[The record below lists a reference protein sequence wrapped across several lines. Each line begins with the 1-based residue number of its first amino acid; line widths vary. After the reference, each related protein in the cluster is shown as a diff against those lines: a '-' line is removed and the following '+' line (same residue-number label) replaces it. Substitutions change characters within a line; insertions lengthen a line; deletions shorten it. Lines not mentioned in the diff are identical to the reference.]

1 MTRALYLHVPFCDK
15 ICAYCDFMRVVT
27 HPKLIEDYLN
37 ALRRELESIPFSA
50 YRTIYLGGGTPTA
63 LNDQQ
68 LDRLLSLLK
77 PYASDVEEYTIEIN
91 PESLTP
97 SKAALM
103 RSYGINR
110 ASIGVQSFNDR
121 ELKLLHRGHQVTDIR
136 RTLDTLIENGITNLS
151 IDLIYGLPLQT
162 LESFDRSLRLA
173 MTLPIKHLSLYSL
186 TIEPNSEFGRLN
198 VKKMDDEREED
209 FYFHAIDV
217 LRQHGFNQYEIS
229 NFTRCDPSQ
238 HNLTYWHYE
247 EYRGI
252 GPGAVSLI
260 EGHRIENTKNLMD
273 YFAGKFHASN
283 EALSD
288 QDQRDEFILMGLRVR
303 EGIALSRY
311 RQRYGRDLLKD
322 YPHTESLINQ
332 GLLELQDER
341 LRATDRGYPLL
352 LTLLGELLEH

>member
-1 MTRALYLHVPFCDK
+1 MTSALYVHVPFCDK
-15 ICAYCDFMRVVT
+15 ICAYCDFMRVIT
-27 HPKLIEDYLN
+27 HPKLVEDYLT
-37 ALRRELESIPFSA
+37 ALENELHRIPFSS
-50 YRTIYLGGGTPTA
+50 YRTIYIGGGTPSA
-63 LNDQQ
+63 LSDEA
-68 LDRLLSLLK
+68 LKRLLQLIQ
-77 PYASDVEEYTIEIN
+77 PYADRVEEYTMEIN

-103 RSYGINR
+103 RAYGINR
-110 ASIGVQSFNDR
+110 ASVGVQSFDEK
-121 ELKLLHRGHQVTDIR
+121 ELKLLHRGHQVADIQ
-136 RTLDTLIENGITNLS
+136 RTLDTLIDNGITNVS

-173 MTLPIKHLSLYSL
+173 MTLPITHLSLYSL
-186 TIEPNSEFGRLN
+186 TIEPNSEFGRL
-198 VKKMDDEREED
+198 KIAKMDDEREED

-229 NFTRCDPSQ
+229 NFTRQDPSR

-247 EYRGI
+247 DYRGV

-273 YFAGKFHASN
+273 YFAGRFHALI
-283 EALSD
+283 EPLSD
-288 QDQRDEFILMGLRVR
+288 QDQRDEFVLMGLRVR

-311 RQRYGRDLLKD
+311 QKRYLRDLLTD
-322 YPHTESLINQ
+322 YPHTAALIDQ
-332 GLLELQDER
+332 GLLELNGEW

-352 LTLLGELLEH
+352 LTILGDLLEH

>member
-1 MTRALYLHVPFCDK
+1 MTRALYVHVPFCDK
-15 ICAYCDFMRVVT
+15 ICAYCDFMRVIT

-37 ALRRELESIPFSA
+37 ALKRELDSLPFSA

-68 LDRLLSLLK
+68 LERLLILLK
-77 PYASDVEEYTIEIN
+77 PTASQVEEYTIEIN

-97 SKAALM
+97 SKAALI
-103 RSYGINR
+103 RAYGINR
-110 ASIGVQSFNDR
+110 ASIGVQSFDDQ
-121 ELKLLHRGHQVTDIR
+121 ELKLLHRGHQVADIR
-136 RTLDTLIENGITNLS
+136 RSLETLIDHGITNLS

-173 MTLPIKHLSLYSL
+173 MTLPIRHLSLYSL
-186 TIEPNSEFGRLN
+186 TIEPHSEFGRLK

-209 FYFHAIDV
+209 FYFHAIEV

-229 NFTRCDPSQ
+229 NFTRSDPSQ
-238 HNLTYWHYE
+238 HNLTYWRYE
-247 EYRGI
+247 DYRGI

-260 EGHRIENTKNLMD
+260 EGKRIENTKNLMD
-273 YFAGKFHASN
+273 YFAGTFNASI

-311 RQRYGRDLLKD
+311 RKRYGRDLLKD
-322 YPHTESLINQ
+322 YPHTETLIKQ
-332 GLLELQDER
+332 GLLELNGEL